1 VRSLLLPCWMNWQMP
16 NISKRL
22 LRIAGRTNARYK
34 LICEGDKILL
44 GLSGGKDSLSL
55 AHILKHMQRV
65 APFDFEFKAVTI
77 TYGMGEELHTLH
89 QHCLEH
95 EIDHEIVD
103 TKIFDLA
110 QDKIRENSSFCSF
123 FSRMRRGALYTYALE
138 HGYTKLA
145 LAHHLDDAVESFFM
159 NFSYNGTLRSM
170 PPIYTAQNG
179 LHVIRP
185 LIHARERQL
194 RDCAK
199 EHNMPTIG
207 DEACP
212 AMRFDVKM
220 PVMRARTK
228 EMLAQME
235 QENPELFI
243 SLKKAFESLQVSSFC
258 DERFLE

>member
-1 VRSLLLPCWMNWQMP
+1 MLE
-16 NISKRL
+16 ISKRL
-22 LRIAGRTNARYK
+22 LRIAGRTNARYN
-34 LICEGDKILL
+34 LIKEGDKILL

-77 TYGMGEELHTLH
+77 AYGMGEDLQTLH
-89 QHCLEH
+89 NHCLEH
-95 EIDHEIVD
+95 GIEHEIVD

-138 HGYTKLA
+138 HGYKKLA

-159 NFSYNGTLRSM
+159 NFSHNGTLRSM
-170 PPIYTAQNG
+170 PPIYKAQNG
-179 LHVIRP
+179 LLVIRP

-220 PVMRARTK
+220 PIMRAQTK
-228 EMLAQME
+228 EMLANME
-235 QENPELFI
+235 KENPELFV
-243 SLKKAFESLQVSSFC
+243 SLKKAFENIQVSSFC
-258 DERFLE
+258 DERFLEELS

>member
-1 VRSLLLPCWMNWQMP
+1 MIE
-16 NISKRL
+16 ISKRL
-22 LRIAGRTNARYK
+22 LRAAGRTNAQYG
-34 LICEGDKILL
+34 LIKEGDRILL

-77 TYGMGEELHTLH
+77 AYGMGEDLNVLHE
-89 QHCLEH
+89 HCIEH
-95 EIDHEIVD
+95 GIDHEIYD

-110 QDKIRENSSFCSF
+110 QEKIRTNSSFCSF

-138 HGYTKLA
+138 HGYQKLA

-159 NFSYNGTLRSM
+159 NFSYNGSLRSM
-170 PPIYTAQNG
+170 PPIYKAQNG
-179 LHVIRP
+179 LEVIRP
-185 LIHARERQL
+185 LIHVRERQL
-194 RDCAK
+194 LDCAK
-199 EHNMPTIG
+199 EANMPLIG

-220 PVMRARTK
+220 PVARAKTK

-235 QENPELFI
+235 KENSVLFV
-243 SLKKAFESLQVSSFC
+243 SLKKAFENINVSSFFE
-258 DERFLE
+258 DQYLERG